1 MVFHHMLL
9 TGTVHCAYALLCN
22 QNAANLHASQIHS
35 KSVLYLCILRKLFA
49 FPRQEPIKTNTAS
62 ILVALPREKEL

>member
-9 TGTVHCAYALLCN
+9 N

-35 KSVLYLCILRKLFA
+35 KSVLYLCTQRKLFA

-62 ILVALPREKEL
+62 ILVTLPRKKDL